1 MCPRAGK
8 PAPNPGHEVD
18 MCLGYGGHRIGSLRF
33 LDTLLNASVVEQRKQ
48 NQECIKDVPGIE
60 PER

>member
-1 MCPRAGK
+1 
-8 PAPNPGHEVD
+8 

-33 LDTLLNASVVEQRKQ
+33 LDTLLNPSVVEQRKQ